1 MYVPPLAP
9 PHASLSLEAFWGLTT
24 AGGVFT
30 RNRANLPIF
39 TFPGLSCI
47 YMGINYY
54 QIFLVYLI
62 FPVALL
68 VWVYL
73 SYRVVLVLMQRK
85 KR

>member
-1 MYVPPLAP
+1 M
-9 PHASLSLEAFWGLTT
+9 
-24 AGGVFT
+24 
-30 RNRANLPIF
+30 PIF

-47 YMGINYY
+47 YIGINYY

-62 FPVALL
+62 FPMAL
-68 VWVYL
+68 VVYVYL